1 MLLYRIDYPTEI
13 VTGNI
18 MTQSLINA
26 VNEHLETIN
35 SVQFLSEDIEAATG
49 LIKQALLGTNKVM
62 VCGNGGSASDAQHF
76 ASELTGRFE
85 KDRQGYAAFSLTTDT
100 AALTAIGNDYGFNRI
115 FARQVE
121 SVGHAEDVLMVI
133 STSGNSENL
142 IEAVRQAKQQN
153 IKVIALTGRDG
164 GSLKEMADV
173 SIVVPG
179 KRTSRIQE
187 AHIFILHYICEAF
200 EPFRN

>member
-1 MLLYRIDYPTEI
+1 
-13 VTGNI
+13 
-18 MTQSLINA
+18 MTQKLMNA
-26 VNEHLETIN
+26 IQEHAETIE
-35 SVQFLSEDIEAATG
+35 SIKSLSDEIYAATDM
-49 LIKQALLGTNKVM
+49 IKHALASGNKVM

-85 KDRQGYAAFSLTTDT
+85 KDRRGYSAFSLTTDT
-100 AALTAIGNDYGFNRI
+100 AALTAIGNDYGFKRV

-121 SVGHAEDVLMVI
+121 SVGHENDLLIVI

-142 IEAVRQAKQQN
+142 IEAAKQAKQQN

-164 GSLKEMADV
+164 GDLKALVDA
-173 SIVVPG
+173 SIIVPG
-179 KRTSRIQE
+179 QRTSRIQE

-200 EPFRN
+200 EPFQN

>member
-1 MLLYRIDYPTEI
+1 
-13 VTGNI
+13 

-35 SVQFLSEDIEAATG
+35 SVQFLSGDIEAASG

-85 KDRQGYAAFSLTTDT
+85 KDRKGYAAFSLTTDT

-121 SVGHAEDVLMVI
+121 SVGQAEDVLMVI

-142 IEAVRQAKQQN
+142 IEAVKQAKQQN

-164 GSLKEMADV
+164 GSLKELADV
-173 SIVVPG
+173 SIIVPG

-200 EPFRN
+200 EPFKN

>member
-1 MLLYRIDYPTEI
+1 
-13 VTGNI
+13 
-18 MTQSLINA
+18 MTQTLINA
-26 VNEHLETIN
+26 LNEHQQTMEN
-35 SVQFLSEDIEAATG
+35 VQSLSEIIETATG
-49 LIKQALLGTNKVM
+49 LIKQTLADGQKIL

-85 KDRQGYAAFSLTTDT
+85 KDRKGYAAFSLTTDT
-100 AALTAIGNDYGFNRI
+100 AALTAIGNDYGFNRV
-115 FARQVE
+115 FARQIE
-121 SVGHAEDVLMVI
+121 SVGQTGDLLIVI

-142 IEAVRQAKQQN
+142 VEAVYQAKQQN

-164 GSLKEMADV
+164 GKLKEMVDV
-173 SIVVPG
+173 SIIVPG

-200 EPFRN
+200 EPFQN